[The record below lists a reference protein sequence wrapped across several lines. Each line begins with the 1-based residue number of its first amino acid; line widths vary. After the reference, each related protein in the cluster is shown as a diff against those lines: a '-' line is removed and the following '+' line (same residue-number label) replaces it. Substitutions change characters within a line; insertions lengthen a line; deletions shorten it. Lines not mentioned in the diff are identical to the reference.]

1 VTGEKIPK
9 GNANILFQYSELVRN
24 LTIKEFKLRYRNSV
38 LGFIWSLLNPLAM
51 MIILTLVF
59 STLLRVGIENFPVF
73 LLPALLAWRFFSV
86 STSMSLYSIIGNSP
100 LVTKIYFPRWL
111 LVLSSNLANLIGSSL
126 EFAVLFPLL
135 IFLGMKIS
143 YLVFLLPVTLVLEF
157 ILIIG
162 VSFILAPLNVYYR
175 DFNEIW
181 NITLQIGFFLCPIIY
196 SINLIPER
204 YLSAYSLN
212 PMTRIIEAIRK
223 ILYYN
228 ALPTVE
234 DFLIILAS
242 GLFLLLIGY
251 LIFRRLE
258 PRFAEEI

>member
-1 VTGEKIPK
+1 
-9 GNANILFQYSELVRN
+9 LFQYSELVRN

-38 LGFIWSLLNPLAM
+38 LGFVWSLLNPLAM

-59 STLLRVGIENFPVF
+59 STLLRAGIENFPVF
-73 LLPALLAWRFFSV
+73 LLPALLGWRFFSI
-86 STSMSLYSIIGNSP
+86 STSMSLSSIIGNSP

-126 EFAVLFPLL
+126 EFAALFPLL
-135 IFLGMKIS
+135 IFLGMKIT
-143 YLVFLLPVTLVLEF
+143 YLALLLPLILILEF

-162 VSFILAPLNVYYR
+162 VSLILAPLNVYYR
-175 DFNEIW
+175 DFNQIW
-181 NITLQIGFFLCPIIY
+181 DITLQIGFFLCPIIY
-196 SINLIPER
+196 SISLIPER
-204 YLSAYSLN
+204 YLIAYSLN
-212 PMTRIIEAIRK
+212 PMTRVVESVRK

-228 ALPTVE
+228 TLPTVA
-234 DFLIILAS
+234 DFIIVVAS
-242 GLFLLLIGY
+242 GLLLLLVGY